1 MRFAEETEK
10 KQLQV
15 GGQKKYKTP
24 RVMVWHK
31 PREET
36 G

>member
-15 GGQKKYKTP
+15 GGQKKYKNTQSYG
-24 RVMVWHK
+24 VA
-31 PREET
+31 
-36 G
+36 